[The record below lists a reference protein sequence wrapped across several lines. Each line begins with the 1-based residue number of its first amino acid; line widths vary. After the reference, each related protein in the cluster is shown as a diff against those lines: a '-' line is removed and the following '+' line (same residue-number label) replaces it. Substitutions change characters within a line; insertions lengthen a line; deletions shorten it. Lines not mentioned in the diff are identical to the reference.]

1 MIPKF
6 VRKKFAGVQQ
16 PLGRWILRH
25 VAEFIVLSPAILV
38 TWLWLKIRRK
48 EVFVTGIGSSSIS
61 AFVQPLEPEI
71 RRRAQMTAGLEKLIV
86 LNLASDA
93 NSQIRKMYDRV
104 VRIYGAEAKLR
115 RRLVWWASSI
125 GGLQLPKVDILE
137 AQNDPLWH
145 TGSPVVGFTQSEI
158 DSGEEFLQSI
168 GVKSGQ
174 KIVCYTTR
182 TASYYSGLQ
191 KSGVKLKPQ
200 TVRNPDERVYLAVAK
215 TLSDRGYFV
224 IRMGKDLATKVPKE
238 FEDKIYDYAL
248 EARSE
253 FLDAYLLRRCDF
265 LLNGGTGI
273 FIFRAILNLP
283 SVQTDLYR
291 ILKNKFFGDIGL
303 FQKVWL
309 VNENRL
315 ATAVEMVAMGDSFS
329 DERHQERLGVRL
341 VKNTAEE
348 ILTACD
354 EMEAR
359 LNGTWVTTEED
370 EILQKKYWDLI
381 CDSGHHGGRIG
392 AQFLRDNQDLLR

>member
-1 MIPKF
+1 MVPKF
-6 VRKKFAGVQQ
+6 FRKKFAGVQQ

-25 VAEFIVLSPAILV
+25 VAEFIVLSPAILA
-38 TWLWLKIRRK
+38 TWLWLKLLKKR
-48 EVFVTGIGSSSIS
+48 VFFTGVGSGSIS
-61 AFVQPLEPEI
+61 AFLQPLEPEI
-71 RRRAQMTAGLEKLIV
+71 RRRSEMPFGLRRLIV
-86 LNLASDA
+86 LNLSRDA
-93 NSQIRKMYDRV
+93 NSQVRKMYNRV
-104 VRIYGAEAKLR
+104 VRIYGAEAKLQR
-115 RRLVWWASSI
+115 RIIWWASSI
-125 GGLQLPKVDILE
+125 GGLQLPRVDILE

-158 DSGEEFLQSI
+158 DFGEKFLQSI

-182 TASYYSGLQ
+182 TSSYYSGLQ
-191 KSGVKLKPQ
+191 NSGAKLKPQ
-200 TVRNPDERVYLAVAK
+200 TVRNPDENVYFDVAK
-215 TLSDRGYFV
+215 TLSDQGIFV

-238 FEDKIYDYAL
+238 FESKIFDYASL
-248 EARSE
+248 ARSE
-253 FLDAYLLRRCDF
+253 FLDAYLLRRCDY

-291 ILKNKFFGDIGL
+291 ILKNKFFGDVGL

-309 VNENRL
+309 VRENRL
-315 ATAVEMVAMGDSFS
+315 ATVGQMVEMGDSFS

-341 VKNTAEE
+341 VKNTAAE
-348 ILTACD
+348 ILAACD

-370 EILQKKYWDLI
+370 ETLQKKYWDLI